1 MLREIREDKSSG
13 WERLFTKYGPLIQSV
28 VRWPKW
34 HFTDDEQEDVSQNI
48 HVHLHKALKNFQQK
62 SSLSTFI
69 RSIAIRH
76 CINEVRRQN
85 CWSSVMTSFSMQ
97 METGDFFELEST
109 GPNASDPYMD
119 TVKSEQIQFLHET
132 LGKLQKNCRISI
144 RLFYMEQF
152 SYKEISDAL
161 GISINTV
168 GSRISKCLNKLRRE
182 LRKKTLLERSPQ

>member
-1 MLREIREDKSSG
+1 
-13 WERLFTKYGPLIQSV
+13 
-28 VRWPKW
+28 
-34 HFTDDEQEDVSQNI
+34 
-48 HVHLHKALKNFQQK
+48 
-62 SSLSTFI
+62 
-69 RSIAIRH
+69 
-76 CINEVRRQN
+76 
-85 CWSSVMTSFSMQ
+85 MTSFSMQ